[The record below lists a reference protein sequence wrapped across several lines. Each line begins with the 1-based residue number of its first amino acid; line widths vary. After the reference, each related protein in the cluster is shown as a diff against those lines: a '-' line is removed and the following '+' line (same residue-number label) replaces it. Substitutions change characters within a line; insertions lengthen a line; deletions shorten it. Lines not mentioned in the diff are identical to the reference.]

1 MCAVQIRILH
11 SLTLVEI
18 KYFTRPLGIQFQQ
31 NKQLATR
38 VSPFPIQSLLY
49 VPLPHK
55 MCRFQVGEDDL
66 LTGEDFSR
74 SIGNGIGRVD
84 TTIQTQIAILE
95 QRIARV
101 EAQME
106 GVKDSLF
113 RLQMSVC
120 ILGIILWV
128 TLAFVILK

>member
-1 MCAVQIRILH
+1 
-11 SLTLVEI
+11 
-18 KYFTRPLGIQFQQ
+18 
-31 NKQLATR
+31 
-38 VSPFPIQSLLY
+38 
-49 VPLPHK
+49 

-74 SIGNGIGRVD
+74 SIGNGIGRED
-84 TTIQTQIAILE
+84 TRIQTQIAILE